1 VVNLKFVKS
10 KERQWRINLSALV
23 LKTFKGCAMSKRN
36 PFKPIFDKNSKI
48 LILGSFPSVVSR
60 KFGFYYAN
68 PQNRFWRVLA
78 GILNAPLP
86 ESIDEKIKFLLAHRI
101 AIYDAAISC
110 EIKGSSD
117 AKMTAVAPANLQP
130 IFSGAR
136 VVQVFANGGKAHEI
150 CKKYL
155 EDEILKATKNVV
167 IKLPSTSPANAKF
180 SIDKLASEWSVIAEA
195 LK

>member
-1 VVNLKFVKS
+1 
-10 KERQWRINLSALV
+10 
-23 LKTFKGCAMSKRN
+23 MSQTH

-60 KFGFYYAN
+60 KFGFYYTN

-86 ESIDEKIKFLLAHRI
+86 ASTDEKINFLLTHRI

-117 AKMTAVAPANLQP
+117 AKMSKIVPTNLEP
-130 IFSGAR
+130 IFKVANITR
-136 VVQVFANGGKAHEI
+136 VCANGGKAHEI
-150 CKKYL
+150 CEKYL
-155 EDEILKATKNVV
+155 KTQILNATGKEAV
-167 IKLPSTSPANAKF
+167 KLPSTSPANANF
-180 SIDKLASEWSVIAEA
+180 SLERLVQEWTVVADT
-195 LK
+195 LRDG

>member
-1 VVNLKFVKS
+1 
-10 KERQWRINLSALV
+10 
-23 LKTFKGCAMSKRN
+23 MSHTH

-48 LILGSFPSVVSR
+48 LILGSFPSVISR
-60 KFGFYYAN
+60 KFGFYYTN

-78 GILNAPLP
+78 GILNADLP
-86 ESIDEKIKFLLAHRI
+86 ESTDEKINFLLAHRI

-117 AKMTAVAPANLQP
+117 AKMSKIVPVNLKP
-130 IFSGAR
+130 IFKEANIT
-136 VVQVFANGGKAHEI
+136 QVYANGGKAYEI

-155 EDEILKATKNVV
+155 EDEIIKATKNEV

-180 SIDKLASEWSVIAEA
+180 SLEKLVCEWRVVADILRDGQIYLS
-195 LK
+195 

>member
-1 VVNLKFVKS
+1 
-10 KERQWRINLSALV
+10 
-23 LKTFKGCAMSKRN
+23 MSQTH
-36 PFKPIFDKNSKI
+36 PFKPIFDENSKI

-78 GILNAPLP
+78 QILNAPLP
-86 ESIDEKIKFLLAHRI
+86 EGTDEKINFLLAHRI

-117 AKMTAVAPANLQP
+117 AKMTAVSPANLEP
-130 IFSGAR
+130 IFSSAR
-136 VVQVFANGGKAHEI
+136 IVQVYTNGGKAHEI
-150 CKKYL
+150 CEKHLKTQ
-155 EDEILKATKNVV
+155 ILNATGKPPV
-167 IKLPSTSPANAKF
+167 KLPSTSPANANF
-180 SIDKLASEWSVIAEA
+180 SFERLVQEWMVVAEA

>member
-1 VVNLKFVKS
+1 
-10 KERQWRINLSALV
+10 
-23 LKTFKGCAMSKRN
+23 MSQTH

-78 GILNAPLP
+78 GILNTPLP

-101 AIYDAAISC
+101 AIYDVAISC

-117 AKMTAVAPANLQP
+117 AKMTVVAPADLEP
-130 IFSGAR
+130 I
-136 VVQVFANGGKAHEI
+136 
-150 CKKYL
+150 
-155 EDEILKATKNVV
+155 
-167 IKLPSTSPANAKF
+167 
-180 SIDKLASEWSVIAEA
+180 LAVRT
-195 LK
+195 

>member
-1 VVNLKFVKS
+1 
-10 KERQWRINLSALV
+10 
-23 LKTFKGCAMSKRN
+23 MSQTH

-60 KFGFYYAN
+60 KFGFYYTN
-68 PQNRFWRVLA
+68 PQNRFWRVLTR
-78 GILNAPLP
+78 ILNADVP
-86 ESIDEKIKFLLAHRI
+86 ESKDEKIKFLLSHHI

-110 EIKGSSD
+110 EIEGSSD
-117 AKMTAVAPANLQP
+117 AKMSKIVPVNLKPILKTAN
-130 IFSGAR
+130 IT
-136 VVQVFANGGKAHEI
+136 QVYANGGKAYEI

-155 EDEILKATKNVV
+155 EDGIIKATKNEV

-180 SIDKLASEWSVIAEA
+180 SLERLTNEWTVIART

>member
-1 VVNLKFVKS
+1 MA
-10 KERQWRINLSALV
+10 ALV
-23 LKTFKGCAMSKRN
+23 LKTFKRHVMSEKQTH

-78 GILNAPLP
+78 QILNAPP
-86 ESIDEKIKFLLAHRI
+86 PASTEEKIKFLLAHRI

-117 AKMTAVAPANLQP
+117 AKMTAVVPANLKS
-130 IFSGAR
+130 IFGGAR
-136 VVQVFANGGKAHEI
+136 IARVFANGGKAHEI
-150 CKKYL
+150 CEKYL
-155 EDEILKATKNVV
+155 KTQILNATGKGPV
-167 IKLPSTSPANAKF
+167 KLPSTSSANANF
-180 SIDKLASEWSVIAEA
+180 SFERLVREWKVVADT
-195 LK
+195 LRDG

>member
-1 VVNLKFVKS
+1 
-10 KERQWRINLSALV
+10 
-23 LKTFKGCAMSKRN
+23 MSQTH

-60 KFGFYYAN
+60 KLGFYYAN

-78 GILNAPLP
+78 RILNASVP
-86 ESIDEKIKFLLAHRI
+86 ESTDEKINFLLAYRI

-117 AKMTAVAPANLQP
+117 AKMTAIVPANLES

-136 VVQVFANGGKAHEI
+136 IAQVFANGGKAHEI
-150 CKKYL
+150 CEKYL
-155 EDEILKATKNVV
+155 KTQILNATGKEAV
-167 IKLPSTSPANAKF
+167 KLPSTSPANANF
-180 SIDKLASEWSVIAEA
+180 NFERLVREWAAVAEA
-195 LK
+195 LKYS

>member
-1 VVNLKFVKS
+1 
-10 KERQWRINLSALV
+10 
-23 LKTFKGCAMSKRN
+23 MSQTH
-36 PFKPIFDKNSKI
+36 PFRPIFDKNSKI

-86 ESIDEKIKFLLAHRI
+86 GSTDEKIDFLLAYRI

-117 AKMTAVAPANLQP
+117 AKMTAVEPANLEP

-136 VVQVFANGGKAHEI
+136 IAQVFSNGAKAHEI
-150 CKKYL
+150 CEKYL
-155 EDEILKATKNVV
+155 KTQILNATGKPPL
-167 IKLPSTSPANAKF
+167 KLPSTSSANANF
-180 SIDKLASEWSVIAEA
+180 SFERLAQEWMVVVEA
-195 LK
+195 LKNG

>member
-1 VVNLKFVKS
+1 
-10 KERQWRINLSALV
+10 
-23 LKTFKGCAMSKRN
+23 MSHTH

-48 LILGSFPSVVSR
+48 LILGSFPSVISR
-60 KFGFYYAN
+60 KFGFYYTN

-78 GILNAPLP
+78 AILNAAVP
-86 ESIDEKIKFLLAHRI
+86 ESTDEKIKFLLSPHI

-110 EIKGSSD
+110 EIEGSSD
-117 AKMTAVAPANLQP
+117 AKMSKIIPVNLEP

-136 VVQVFANGGKAHEI
+136 IAQVFANGGKAYEI

-155 EDEILKATKNVV
+155 EDEIIKATKNEV

-180 SIDKLASEWSVIAEA
+180 SLEKLAKEWQIIAKN
-195 LK
+195 LKPLKEKI

>member
-1 VVNLKFVKS
+1 MN
-10 KERQWRINLSALV
+10 
-23 LKTFKGCAMSKRN
+23 KTQTH

-86 ESIDEKIKFLLAHRI
+86 GSTDEKIDFLLAHRI

-117 AKMTAVAPANLQP
+117 AKMTAVVPANLEP
-130 IFSGAR
+130 IFSVAR

-150 CKKYL
+150 CEKYL
-155 EDEILKATKNVV
+155 KTQILNATGKPP
-167 IKLPSTSPANAKF
+167 IKLPSTSPANANF
-180 SIDKLASEWSVIAEA
+180 NFERLVREWLSVVDM
-195 LK
+195 LKDGELV

>member
-1 VVNLKFVKS
+1 
-10 KERQWRINLSALV
+10 
-23 LKTFKGCAMSKRN
+23 MSQTH

-48 LILGSFPSVVSR
+48 LILGSFPSVISR
-60 KFGFYYAN
+60 NFGFYYTN

-78 GILNAPLP
+78 AILKAAVP
-86 ESIDEKIKFLLAHRI
+86 ESTDEKIKFLLAHHI

-130 IFSGAR
+130 IFKTANIR
-136 VVQVFANGGKAHEI
+136 QVYANGGKAYEI

-155 EDEILKATKNVV
+155 EDEIIKATKNEV

-180 SIDKLASEWSVIAEA
+180 SLEELTNQWSMVVRE
-195 LK
+195 LE